1 LPPTASSFVFI
12 DITLLQVAITPVS
25 NGGKQISWNSAK
37 SLTNIVEYTTNL
49 PPVWNT
55 LVTTNGT
62 GAQMSVTDNAV
73 APGRFYRVRV
83 AY

>member
-1 LPPTASSFVFI
+1 
-12 DITLLQVAITPVS
+12 VAITPVS